1 MSTLSL
7 YIIRQLFAPLL
18 IITFALSGI
27 IWLLRALRELDSII
41 VSGQSLNTWLEI
53 ILYTALPLLNL
64 TIPPAFLLATLY
76 AFYRLFLDNEITVLF
91 SVGISRLRLGWPV
104 MIVAGATAILLLGVG
119 FYATPWAYRTM
130 KVRLLQIDTDIASA
144 MFRPG
149 VFTNPTR
156 GITAFIRARDDQGFI
171 HGIFFQDSRD
181 RNHPISYTAESG
193 AVTNAEGRS
202 ELIMFNG
209 HIQHYDRTVKN
220 NTIKNS
226 TGKNSDSGVTL
237 IAFDRY
243 SYDLSLLARARTT
256 AAPRAQELYP
266 DELLAFLNAASTTE
280 KQKQKAIAS
289 FHERILKSIY
299 VILYALLALAVF
311 LPAQTNRKGYALRIS
326 LAVIAALIVRIGGIA
341 MIDYVAGH
349 SIQGALL
356 TYALPIGM
364 IGVTL
369 FAISHGVGPIERI
382 RHRIATARS

>member
-181 RNHPISYTAESG
+181 RDHPISYTAESG

-209 HIQHYDRTVKN
+209 HIQHYDRT
-220 NTIKNS
+220 
-226 TGKNSDSGVTL
+226 GKNSDSGVTL

-243 SYDLSLLARARTT
+243 SYDLSLLARAHTT

-266 DELLAFLNAASTTE
+266 DELLAFLNAASTTA

>member
-7 YIIRQLFAPLL
+7 YIIRQLLAPLL

-41 VSGQSLNTWLEI
+41 VSGQSLNTWLEV

-76 AFYRLFLDNEITVLF
+76 VFYRLFLDNEITVLF

-104 MIVAGATAILLLGVG
+104 MIVAGATAILVLGIG
-119 FYATPWAYRTM
+119 FYATPWAHRTM
-130 KVRLLQIDTDIASA
+130 KTRLLQIDTDIASV

-156 GITAFIRARDDQGFI
+156 GITAFIRTRDDQGFI

-181 RNHPISYTAESG
+181 LDHPISYTAESG
-193 AVTNAEGRS
+193 VVTNEEGHS

-220 NTIKNS
+220 
-226 TGKNSDSGVTL
+226 SDSSSGVTL

-243 SYDLSLLARARTT
+243 SYDLSLLARARIT

-266 DELLAFLNAASTTE
+266 DELLTFLNAASTTAQ
-280 KQKQKAIAS
+280 QKQKAIAS
-289 FHERILKSIY
+289 FHERILKPIY

-311 LPAQTNRKGYALRIS
+311 LPAQANRGGYALRIS

-341 MIDYVAGH
+341 MIDYAAGH
-349 SIQGALL
+349 SIQGAVL
-356 TYALPIGM
+356 TYALPVGM
-364 IGVTL
+364 IGAAL

>member
-41 VSGQSLNTWLEI
+41 VSGQSLNTWLEV

-91 SVGISRLRLGWPV
+91 SAGISRLRLGWPV

-181 RNHPISYTAESG
+181 RDHPISYTAESG

-220 NTIKNS
+220 S
-226 TGKNSDSGVTL
+226 GSGVTL

-243 SYDLSLLARARTT
+243 SYDLSLLARARTA
-256 AAPRAQELYP
+256 AAPRVQELYP

-311 LPAQTNRKGYALRIS
+311 LPAQTNRKGYALRIL

-364 IGVTL
+364 IGATL

>member
-41 VSGQSLNTWLEI
+41 VSGQSLNTWLEV

-91 SVGISRLRLGWPV
+91 SAGISRLRLGWPV

-181 RNHPISYTAESG
+181 RDHPISYTAESG
-193 AVTNAEGRS
+193 AVTSAEGRS

-220 NTIKNS
+220 S
-226 TGKNSDSGVTL
+226 GSGVTL

-243 SYDLSLLARARTT
+243 SYDLSLLARARTA
-256 AAPRAQELYP
+256 AAPRVQELYP

-311 LPAQTNRKGYALRIS
+311 LPAQTNRKGYALRIL

-364 IGVTL
+364 ISATL

>member
-41 VSGQSLNTWLEI
+41 VSGQSLNTWLEV

-130 KVRLLQIDTDIASA
+130 KVRMLQIDTDIASA

-181 RNHPISYTAESG
+181 RDHPISYTAESG

-220 NTIKNS
+220 NT
-226 TGKNSDSGVTL
+226 GKNSDSGVTL

-256 AAPRAQELYP
+256 AAPRTQELYP

-349 SIQGALL
+349 SIQGAIL